1 MIPFGSAFLVY
12 ALIVIVDI
20 DKFVR
25 YEILLTF
32 YSLVCFARCL
42 Q

>member
-1 MIPFGSAFLVY
+1 MIPFWSAFLVY
-12 ALIVIVDI
+12 ALIVTVDI

-25 YEILLTF
+25 YEILLTSYF
-32 YSLVCFARCL
+32 LVSFARCL

>member
-12 ALIVIVDI
+12 ALIVMVDI

-25 YEILLTF
+25 YEILLTSYF
-32 YSLVCFARCL
+32 LVSFALCL

>member
-1 MIPFGSAFLVY
+1 MIPFWSAFLVY
-12 ALIVIVDI
+12 VLIVMVDI

-32 YSLVCFARCL
+32 YFLVSFARCL

>member
-1 MIPFGSAFLVY
+1 MIPFWSAFLVY

-32 YSLVCFARCL
+32 YFLVSFVHCL

>member
-1 MIPFGSAFLVY
+1 MIPFWSAFLVY
-12 ALIVIVDI
+12 VLIVIVDI

-32 YSLVCFARCL
+32 YFLVNFARCL

>member
-1 MIPFGSAFLVY
+1 MIPFWSAFLVY

-25 YEILLTF
+25 YEILLTSYF
-32 YSLVCFARCL
+32 LVSFARFL

>member
-20 DKFVR
+20 GKFVR
-25 YEILLTF
+25 YEILLTSYF
-32 YSLVCFARCL
+32 LVSFARSL

>member
-1 MIPFGSAFLVY
+1 MIPFGAAFLVY
-12 ALIVIVDI
+12 ALIVMVDI

-32 YSLVCFARCL
+32 YFLFSFTRCL

>member
-1 MIPFGSAFLVY
+1 MIPFWSAFLVY

-25 YEILLTF
+25 YEILLTSYF
-32 YSLVCFARCL
+32 LVNFARCL